1 MIEVVEQGWVQKRV
15 EEGGHFMYTS
25 KKWKKWVAGGFKSKQ
40 RSGCVEG
47 VGVLSR
53 CIEGV

>member
-47 VGVLSR
+47 GVK
-53 CIEGV
+53 G